1 MHTLVQ
7 NVVRYAEARD
17 LEVCMAQRSLEQI
30 GANKDLVSLIKQQNS
45 EIVQLQIESKEAA
58 VKIRQLENEA
68 TKKDVFKSSQCN
80 ECPMYQA

>member
-17 LEVCMAQRSLEQI
+17 LEVCMAQRNLEQI

-45 EIVQLQIESKEAA
+45 EIVQL
-58 VKIRQLENEA
+58 
-68 TKKDVFKSSQCN
+68 
-80 ECPMYQA
+80 

>member
-45 EIVQLQIESKEAA
+45 EIVQL
-58 VKIRQLENEA
+58 
-68 TKKDVFKSSQCN
+68 
-80 ECPMYQA
+80 